1 MSKKKQSKSSE
12 KSSSLIQSLVKSLK
26 VDADTVKQLASL
38 EKTLLMQKANKEAN
52 KQKVTRQKMRSRK
65 FYRHEHTAET
75 IANLQKL
82 ASIS

>member
-1 MSKKKQSKSSE
+1 MSKKTE
-12 KSSSLIQSLVKSLK
+12 KSSSLIQSLVSALK
-26 VDADTVKQLASL
+26 VDEKIVREIAVL

-75 IANLQKL
+75 IAQLQKL
-82 ASIS
+82 AVTL

>member
-1 MSKKKQSKSSE
+1 MSKKAE
-12 KSSSLIQSLVKSLK
+12 KSTSLIQSLVNALK
-26 VDADTVKQLASL
+26 VDEKIVREIAVL

-75 IANLQKL
+75 IAQLQKL
-82 ASIS
+82 AASL

>member
-1 MSKKKQSKSSE
+1 MSAKKKTAKN
-12 KSSSLIQSLVKSLK
+12 SSLIQSLVTALK
-26 VDADTVKQLASL
+26 VDADVVKQLAQL

-75 IANLQKL
+75 IAQLQKL
-82 ASIS
+82 AASL

>member
-1 MSKKKQSKSSE
+1 MIMSKKAV
-12 KSSSLIQSLVKSLK
+12 KSSSLIQSLVTALK
-26 VDADTVKQLASL
+26 VDAEVVKQLAQL

-75 IANLQKL
+75 IAQLQKL
-82 ASIS
+82 AASL

>member
-1 MSKKKQSKSSE
+1 MSKKSE
-12 KSSSLIQSLVKSLK
+12 KSVSLIQSLVSALK
-26 VDADTVKQLASL
+26 VDEKVVREIAAL

-75 IANLQKL
+75 IAQLQKL
-82 ASIS
+82 AATI